1 MSCFSLEEPAQ
12 ASSPVGAHFGQAE
25 IHFLS
30 LKKPGV
36 FPHCQE
42 SEPWQVT
49 DESVEGH
56 LEHWLVQALHVG
68 SLSRSKGSIIPAE
81 SEESI
86 KKAQIWGEGQLSSGL
101 RACVHVIWLEKRPNG
116 ERGSKASS
124 S

>member
-1 MSCFSLEEPAQ
+1 MEEPAQ

-30 LKKPGV
+30 LKKSGA

-49 DESVEGH
+49 EERVVGP

-68 SLSRSKGSIIPAE
+68 SLSRRKSSIIPAG

-101 RACVHVIWLEKRPNG
+101 EACVHVIWLDKRLNG
-116 ERGSKASS
+116 ERGSMASS